1 MTKVSINLRK
11 SLLSEEFI
19 KQARLFM
26 VQWKNAGGT
35 KTKNIKNIL
44 LPMPVLRTCRQHGGM
59 FDFKPQ
65 LESDT
70 PPSCR
75 RSLKDRWHRQKDK
88 NRSPSAK
95 HTTLLPLQNT
105 HHVPT
110 VEVIISHILVGFFAV
125 KRRAVFV
132 LGVVWVSPRKRVTVG
147 LCGLRHGNEFPLTIL
162 PQCIIYGP

>member
-1 MTKVSINLRK
+1 MTKVNINLRK

-35 KTKNIKNIL
+35 TTKNIKNIL
-44 LPMPVLRTCRQHGGM
+44 LPMPVLRTYRQHVGM

-75 RSLKDRWHRQKDK
+75 RSLRDRWHRQKDK

-105 HHVPT
+105 HHM
-110 VEVIISHILVGFFAV
+110 VG
-125 KRRAVFV
+125 
-132 LGVVWVSPRKRVTVG
+132 T
-147 LCGLRHGNEFPLTIL
+147 
-162 PQCIIYGP
+162 

>member
-1 MTKVSINLRK
+1 MTKVNINLRK

-75 RSLKDRWHRQKDK
+75 RSLRDRWHRQKDK

-105 HHVPT
+105 HHM
-110 VEVIISHILVGFFAV
+110 VGTWYFESTEKVQFFKDQNEKCLRFITFLSTNRLNKAMIGRKRRV
-125 KRRAVFV
+125 KRLFFR
-132 LGVVWVSPRKRVTVG
+132 
-147 LCGLRHGNEFPLTIL
+147 
-162 PQCIIYGP
+162 Y